1 MSLLV
6 EEKVAEPQL
15 KKSSAPREAAK
26 QEKAAPLPEAHRF
39 ERKFFISG
47 LTRQEILALVKLHP
61 AMFAEIYHERAI
73 NNIYFDTPT
82 LQYIYATVDGLGQ
95 RQKCRIR
102 WYGDL
107 LGHIE
112 KPVLELKIKEGFV
125 GRKESYPLAPFAL
138 DENFHFGAANEI
150 FKKSDLPARLKME
163 LFAVQPTL
171 LNRYR
176 RRYFQSA
183 NRHYRITIDS
193 DLEYCCLKARGNTFL
208 HRIIDRNNVI
218 VELKYGNE
226 KDFHADSIS
235 RHFPFRVT
243 KSSKYISGVDMLY
256 FQ

>member
-6 EEKVAEPQL
+6 EEKVVEPQL
-15 KKSSAPREAAK
+15 KKAPAPREAAK
-26 QEKAAPLPEAHRF
+26 QEKAAPPPEAYRF
-39 ERKFFISG
+39 ERKFFISD

-61 AMFAEIYHERAI
+61 AMFSEIYHERSI
-73 NNIYFDTPT
+73 NNIYFDTPA
-82 LQYIYATVDGLGQ
+82 LQYFYATIDGLG
-95 RQKCRIR
+95 RRKKCRIR

-107 LGHIE
+107 LGHID

-138 DENFHFGAANEI
+138 DENFHFGTANEI
-150 FKKSDLPARLKME
+150 FKNSALPAKLKME
-163 LFAVQPTL
+163 LFSVQPTL

-176 RRYFQSA
+176 RRYFQSV

-193 DLEYCCLKARGNTFL
+193 DLEFCRPQARDNTFL
-208 HRIIDRNNVI
+208 HRTIDRNNVI
-218 VELKYGNE
+218 VELKYSNE

-243 KSSKYISGVDMLY
+243 KSSKYVLGVDMLY